1 VAHFGRKL
9 FGLSA
14 AEALYAVT
22 RAAAH
27 SLRRDAG
34 SLRPGG
40 VADFV
45 ALRLGSPE
53 EFGWEFGGNIAAAVV
68 KNGALVS

>member
-1 VAHFGRKL
+1 
-9 FGLSA
+9 
-14 AEALYAVT
+14 
-22 RAAAH
+22 
-27 SLRRDAG
+27 
-34 SLRPGG
+34 